1 MNTYHPG
8 NQVLLLRSGGEYFP
22 ALERAIDAAVHE
34 VRIETYI
41 LADDETGRR
50 IVGALKRAVE
60 RGVSVRVAYDGF
72 GSSAFIGKLVDDM
85 AGAGIDA
92 LVFRPEIGWNRFRR
106 SRLRRLHRK
115 LVTVDARTAFVG
127 GINIIDDLN
136 MPPHVLGKPE
146 PRFDY
151 AVQVEG
157 PLLAPIHEAMCEF
170 WARLK
175 LDGRG
180 MQRTESVPCPPVSG
194 VAGDHQAWFG
204 FRDNVSHRRDI
215 EREYLSAILAAKD
228 EILIANAYFFPGR
241 RFRRALMRARR
252 RGVKVR
258 LLLQGRQEYLLQHYA
273 TRALYGTLLDA
284 GVELYE
290 YRPSFL
296 HAKVA
301 VVDGLWATVGSSN
314 IDPFSLLL
322 AREANVFVR
331 NAAFAGT
338 LKASLDEAIKNNAT
352 VIHAKRWSGRP
363 MLDRVL
369 TWALYGVARGLM
381 SVLGYGRH

>member
-1 MNTYHPG
+1 MNEYHPG
-8 NQVLLLRSGGEYFP
+8 NHVHLLRSGGEYFP
-22 ALERAIDAAVHE
+22 ALEQAIDASAHE
-34 VRIETYI
+34 VRLETYI
-41 LADDETGRR
+41 LADDSTGRR
-50 IVGALKRAVE
+50 IVAALKRAVQ
-60 RGVSVRVAYDGF
+60 RGVAVRVAYDGF
-72 GSSAFIGKLVDDM
+72 GSSAFLGKLGDEM
-85 AGAGIDA
+85 KAAGIEA
-92 LVFRPEIGWNRFRR
+92 VVFRPETGWNRFRR

-115 LVTVDARTAFVG
+115 LVAVDGHTAFVG

-136 MPPHVLGKPE
+136 MPPPKE

-151 AVQVEG
+151 AVRVQG
-157 PLLAPIHEAMCEF
+157 PLLAPILDAMCEL
-170 WARLK
+170 WVGLK
-175 LDGRG
+175 QEDRSQKG
-180 MQRTESVPCPPVSG
+180 SAPSACPPVSD
-194 VAGDHQAWFG
+194 VAGDHHAWFA

-215 EREYLSAILAAKD
+215 EREYLTAILAAKE

-241 RFRRALMRARR
+241 RFRRALLRARR

-258 LLLQGRQEYLLQHYA
+258 LLLQGRQEYVLQHYA
-273 TRALYGTLLDA
+273 SRALYGTLLDA

-290 YRPSFL
+290 YSPSFL

-331 NAAFAGT
+331 DAAFAAT
-338 LKASLDEAIKNNAT
+338 LKTSLDDAIKNNST
-352 VIHAKRWSGRP
+352 VVHAQRWSGRP
-363 MLDRVL
+363 LLDRVL